1 MEECT
6 VKVFPNFE
14 NPEKIY
20 RTYQRYNIETKQFAK
35 NKGKEFLGGIP
46 LMYDVPSKC
55 VVVDDTDS
63 HTLVYGST
71 GSKKSRA
78 VVMPAIKILGR
89 AGESMI
95 INDSKGE
102 LYNRHSKEL
111 SELNYNIIVINFRN
125 PAIGNAWNP
134 LSIPY
139 EFYKMGDIDKAS
151 EFANDIA
158 NNLMRGETSATDP
171 FWDYSASDLMFG
183 LIMLLFR
190 YASEHSKSNE
200 FVNIASLIELRRTL
214 FSSNRKAKD
223 TLIWKYAS
231 EDEIISASLSGS
243 VYAPNDT
250 MNSILSV
257 FDQKMRTFTIQ
268 PTLLNMLASN
278 NIDID
283 SVGKQK
289 TAIFL
294 ITPDEKKTY
303 HRLVSLFVKQ
313 SYESIIY
320 SASLNEGNRVSN
332 RLNYILDEFSS
343 LPAINDMPA
352 MISAARSRMIRFLLI
367 VQSKHQLEK
376 RYKEEAAT
384 IISNC
389 NNWIFLTS
397 RELDLLRELSELCGE
412 KANRTPN
419 ISVYDLQHLDKESNE
434 AIVLCG
440 RMKPAYVKLLDIDK
454 YDGKNVEVLKIDTPS
469 RQNREKASF
478 ELSQSIRQRLLPVS
492 ESRGSGEK
500 PFNHAVEPS
509 VPNSCEN
516 DKKEESSEPVLDID
530 ELVKRI
536 DAKIAQLEEEEA
548 KERNMKNEAG
558 ECSAG
563 ERDRSAEN
571 KEG

>member
-1 MEECT
+1 
-6 VKVFPNFE
+6 
-14 NPEKIY
+14 
-20 RTYQRYNIETKQFAK
+20 
-35 NKGKEFLGGIP
+35 
-46 LMYDVPSKC
+46 
-55 VVVDDTDS
+55 
-63 HTLVYGST
+63 
-71 GSKKSRA
+71 
-78 VVMPAIKILGR
+78 
-89 AGESMI
+89 MI

-158 NNLMRGETSATDP
+158 NNLMRGETSSTDP

-283 SVGKQK
+283 SVGKQR

-294 ITPDEKKTY
+294 ITPDEKTTY
-303 HRLVSLFVKQ
+303 HRLVSLFIKQ

-320 SASLNEGNRVSN
+320 SASLNKGNRVNN
-332 RLNYILDEFSS
+332 RINYILDEFSS

-440 RMKPAYVKLLDIDK
+440 RMKPAYVKLLDIDR
-454 YDGKNVEVLKIDTPS
+454 YDGKNIEVLKIDTPS

-478 ELSQSIRQRLLPVS
+478 ELSQSIRQRLSPVS
-492 ESRGSGEK
+492 EGRGSGEN
-500 PFNHAVEPS
+500 PFNRPVKPS
-509 VPNSCEN
+509 IPNSCEN
-516 DKKEESSEPVLDID
+516 DKKEESSEPILDID

-536 DAKIAQLEEEEA
+536 DTKIAQLEEEEV
-548 KERNMKNEAG
+548 KERNMKAKTG
-558 ECSAG
+558 EYSAR
-563 ERDRSAEN
+563 ESDRSAEN

>member
-1 MEECT
+1 M
-6 VKVFPNFE
+6 KSFSNFE

-20 RTYQRYNIETKQFAK
+20 RHYQKYNVELGDFL
-35 NKGKEFLGGIP
+35 NKKSKEYIGGIP
-46 LMYDVPSKC
+46 LMYDSSSKC
-55 VVVDDTDS
+55 VVVDNLDT

-78 VVMPAIKILGR
+78 VVMPAIKMLGKS
-89 AGESMI
+89 GESMI

-102 LYNRHSKEL
+102 LYTRHSQEL
-111 SELNYNIIVINFRN
+111 SELGYNIVVINFRN
-125 PAIGNAWNP
+125 PSVGNAWNP
-134 LSIPY
+134 LSIPFEY
-139 EFYKMGDIDKAS
+139 YKKGDMDKSA

-158 NNLMRGETSATDP
+158 SNLMRAESSSNDP

-183 LIMLLFR
+183 LMMLLFR
-190 YASEHSKSNE
+190 YAVDHNKSNE

-214 FSSNRKAKD
+214 FATNKRAKD
-223 TLIWKYAS
+223 TMMWRYAS

-278 NIDID
+278 NIEID
-283 SVGKQK
+283 LVGKEK
-289 TAIFL
+289 TAVFL
-294 ITPDEKKTY
+294 ITPDEKTTY
-303 HRLVSLFVKQ
+303 HRLVSLFIKQ

-320 SASLNEGNRVSN
+320 SAYLNDDNRVSN
-332 RLNYILDEFSS
+332 RINYILDEFSS

-389 NNWIFLTS
+389 SNWIFLTS

-419 ISVYDLQHLDKESNE
+419 ISVYDLQHLDKDSNE

-454 YDGKNVEVLKIDTPS
+454 FSGKETKVLEMQTPL
-469 RQNREKASF
+469 RLEREKAVF
-478 ELSQSIRQRLLPVS
+478 DLDQNIQKRLAPVIS
-492 ESRGSGEK
+492 N
-500 PFNHAVEPS
+500 PFGNIPFGGDQIASTNNSSVD
-509 VPNSCEN
+509 VPNSCNLSSKEPSN
-516 DKKEESSEPVLDID
+516 NGDIPSFDLDALMKDIDRKIEELEREEQKQKEEIAKTEKIDTEKKED
-530 ELVKRI
+530 
-536 DAKIAQLEEEEA
+536 
-548 KERNMKNEAG
+548 
-558 ECSAG
+558 
-563 ERDRSAEN
+563 
-571 KEG
+571 

>member
-1 MEECT
+1 
-6 VKVFPNFE
+6 
-14 NPEKIY
+14 
-20 RTYQRYNIETKQFAK
+20 
-35 NKGKEFLGGIP
+35 
-46 LMYDVPSKC
+46 MYK
-55 VVVDDTDS
+55 
-63 HTLVYGST
+63 
-71 GSKKSRA
+71 RQ
-78 VVMPAIKILGR
+78 
-89 AGESMI
+89 
-95 INDSKGE
+95 
-102 LYNRHSKEL
+102 
-111 SELNYNIIVINFRN
+111 
-125 PAIGNAWNP
+125 
-134 LSIPY
+134 
-139 EFYKMGDIDKAS
+139 DIDKAS

-158 NNLMRGETSATDP
+158 NNLMRGETSSTDP

-283 SVGKQK
+283 SVGKQR

-294 ITPDEKKTY
+294 ITPDEKTTY
-303 HRLVSLFVKQ
+303 HRLVSLFIKQ

-320 SASLNEGNRVSN
+320 SASLNKGNRVNN
-332 RLNYILDEFSS
+332 RINYILDEFSS

-384 IISNC
+384 C
-389 NNWIFLTS
+389 LLYTS
-397 RELDLLRELSELCGE
+397 
-412 KANRTPN
+412 
-419 ISVYDLQHLDKESNE
+419 
-434 AIVLCG
+434 
-440 RMKPAYVKLLDIDK
+440 
-454 YDGKNVEVLKIDTPS
+454 PS
-469 RQNREKASF
+469 
-478 ELSQSIRQRLLPVS
+478 P
-492 ESRGSGEK
+492 
-500 PFNHAVEPS
+500 
-509 VPNSCEN
+509 
-516 DKKEESSEPVLDID
+516 
-530 ELVKRI
+530 
-536 DAKIAQLEEEEA
+536 
-548 KERNMKNEAG
+548 
-558 ECSAG
+558 
-563 ERDRSAEN
+563 RD
-571 KEG
+571 

>member
-1 MEECT
+1 M
-6 VKVFPNFE
+6 KAFPNFE

-20 RTYQRYNIETKQFAK
+20 RAYQRYNIETKQFAVK
-35 NKGKEFLGGIP
+35 KTKEFLGGIP
-46 LMYDVPSKC
+46 LMYDEASKC

-78 VVMPAIKILGR
+78 VVMPAIKMLGR

-111 SELNYNIIVINFRN
+111 SELDYNIVVINFRN
-125 PAIGNAWNP
+125 PATGNAWNP

-139 EFYKMGDIDKAS
+139 EFYKTGDMDKAS

-158 NNLMRGETSATDP
+158 NNLMRGDSSSTDP

-190 YASEHSKSNE
+190 YASEHNKSNE

-214 FSSNRKAKD
+214 FSSNRRAKD
-223 TLIWKYAS
+223 TLLWKYAS

-243 VYAPNDT
+243 VYAPDDT

-294 ITPDEKKTY
+294 ITPDEKTTY
-303 HRLVSLFVKQ
+303 HRLVSLFIKQ

-320 SASLNEGNRVSN
+320 SAYLNEGNRVTN
-332 RLNYILDEFSS
+332 RINYILDEFSS

-419 ISVYDLQHLDKESNE
+419 ISVYDLQHLDKDSNE

-440 RMKPAYVKLLDIDK
+440 RMKPAYVKLLDIDR
-454 YDGKNVEVLKIDTPS
+454 YDGRKTNVLNINTPH
-469 RQNREKASF
+469 RKTREKASF
-478 ELSQSIRQRLLPVS
+478 ELNQVIKQRLLALNDS
-492 ESRGSGEK
+492 TKIGEN
-500 PFNHAVEPS
+500 PFNPVVNPFNTGSLEP
-509 VPNSCEN
+509 E
-516 DKKEESSEPVLDID
+516 KKEEISEPVLDVD
-530 ELVKRI
+530 ELIKRI
-536 DAKIAQLEEEEA
+536 DSKIAELEEEEA
-548 KERNMKNEAG
+548 REQKLKVESNEVQGKENNA
-558 ECSAG
+558 ST
-563 ERDRSAEN
+563 EN